1 MPEEFNNFFGNL
13 SNQFS
18 VVHLNIRSIKKDFQS
33 FKVFLNFINFTFSV
47 ICLSEIWWDDLATI
61 KLESQWL
68 EG

>member
-1 MPEEFNNFFGNL
+1 MPEEFNNFFDNL

-18 VVHLNIRSIKKDFQS
+18 VVHLNIRSIKKNFQS
-33 FKVFLNFINFTFSV
+33 FKVFLNLINFTFSV
-47 ICLSEIWWDDLATI
+47 ICLPEIWWDDLATI